1 VLLTLEAIGA
11 ATKGRTYM
19 KRIIKIAVLAAVAVL
34 ATAAVASASVA
45 VDANGTGYVGKGDV
59 QSALKWNNGDF
70 DKNVANLKFTAGT
83 QVMGNQTRWQCSGG
97 EQSRTSTVVQSR
109 TVKATEVLSSN
120 GKQITGWNLTGFG
133 YQYLGGG
140 YSGAPYVGYCPAG
153 ESFGGF
159 LPNVFTT
166 DVTDGGLKVNG
177 IDLPN
182 TPVLAAA

>member
-1 VLLTLEAIGA
+1 MRKLIILAISVIALAIPA
-11 ATKGRTYM
+11 AG
-19 KRIIKIAVLAAVAVL
+19 I
-34 ATAAVASASVA
+34 ASVT
-45 VDANGTGYVGKGDV
+45 VDNGVGYVGKGDV
-59 QSALKWNNGDF
+59 QSALKWNNADF
-70 DKNVANLKFTAGT
+70 DNKVAKLKFTAGT
-83 QVMGNQTRWQCSGG
+83 QSMSNQTRWQCSGG

-109 TVKATEVLSSN
+109 TVQTTQVLSSN

-133 YQYLGGG
+133 FQYVSGG

-182 TPVLAAA
+182 TPVLPAV

>member
-1 VLLTLEAIGA
+1 
-11 ATKGRTYM
+11 M
-19 KRIIKIAVLAAVAVL
+19 NRIIKIVALAALGLL

-45 VDANGTGYVGKGDV
+45 VDANGNGYVSKGDV

-83 QVMGNQTRWQCSGG
+83 QSNSNQTRWQCSGG

-109 TVKATEVLSSN
+109 TAKVTPVLSSN
-120 GKQITGWNLTGFG
+120 GKQITGWDLTGFDF
-133 YQYLGGG
+133 QYVSGG
-140 YSGAPYVGYCPAG
+140 YSGAPYVGYCPTG

-159 LPNVFTT
+159 LPHVFTT

-177 IDLPN
+177 VDLPN
-182 TPVLAAA
+182 TPVVVPAG